1 MASARRALSWIA
13 AALVLSACGAN
24 ESSAKS
30 SRKAAQPVGD
40 TAGIRYGVTAT
51 ENVRVVP
58 VELEIPG
65 LPEGWNGM
73 RIAALSDFQLGLWPQ
88 NAEVAA
94 AAVRQALALRPDLI
108 VLLGDYIARGSDYAT
123 LERVLA
129 PLRGRP
135 VFAVLGNEDQLDDS
149 DGMQIDSL
157 QLRVT
162 EVLRANGIV
171 VLRNERARFVRGD
184 DTAFVAGLEP
194 YFSRRPPWRQSQILS
209 AIPTSGTTP
218 LLLSHMPAAIAATQ
232 QMVPGRYPAVV
243 AGHSLCGPVEAPGT
257 PRLVWLN
264 TEVLPGAEA
273 PATDRLRRIGN
284 ASLFVTCGV
293 GHSYL
298 PARFGGVP
306 EVALITLRRPGG
318 TEPADTVRGPDPD
331 SLANIYMQRQ
341 DSVRRVLEERQRR
354 QGATADTAGGT

>member
-1 MASARRALSWIA
+1 MASARRSLPWIA
-13 AALVLSACGAN
+13 AALVLGACGAN
-24 ESSAKS
+24 EGSAKG
-30 SRKAAQPVGD
+30 SREATQTAD
-40 TAGIRYGVTAT
+40 TAEIGYGVTAT

-65 LPEGWNGM
+65 LPPGWDGM

-108 VLLGDYIARGSDYAT
+108 VLLGDYIARGGDYAT

-149 DGMQIDSL
+149 DGTQIDSL

-171 VLRNERARFVRGD
+171 VLRNERARFVRGG
-184 DTAFVAGLEP
+184 DTAFIAGLEP

-232 QMVPGRYPAVV
+232 QMVPDRYPAVV

-264 TEVLPGAEA
+264 TEVLPGADA

-318 TEPADTVRGPDPD
+318 AEPADTIRGPDPD

-341 DSVRRVLEERQRR
+341 DSVQRALEERERR
-354 QGATADTAGGT
+354 QGTTADTAGGT